1 VANWHNRMPV
11 ILDREEIDSWLA
23 QSDRMLLEAMLDP
36 FPPHRMDAK
45 AVSPKLNRAEYEGP
59 I

>member
-1 VANWHNRMPV
+1 
-11 ILDREEIDSWLA
+11 
-23 QSDRMLLEAMLDP
+23 MLLEAMLDP

-45 AVSPKLNRAEYEGP
+45 AVSPKLNRADYEGP